1 MKKINCTLTRDEQRA
16 LAAIMFDA
24 NPCRS
29 GCAFAEMQEKES
41 DCFECKFTEAY
52 HKLIEKFGLLEDDN

>member
-29 GCAFAEMQEKES
+29 GCAFAEMQ
-41 DCFECKFTEAY
+41 
-52 HKLIEKFGLLEDDN
+52 